1 MTPNTLHT
9 AFSLSGHG
17 IHTGLPCSVHVHPAD
32 AGSGYTFI
40 RTDLPDAE
48 PLRLSP
54 AVVTDTDRRTT
65 LSNGSTTVHTA
76 EHLLSAL
83 YASAVFDA
91 RIELTSGEVPI
102 LDGSALPWWEA
113 IQTAGLVPVAR
124 LEHGITLRRPIRVED
139 PETGAWA
146 EAIPAAYPSF
156 EVELSHE
163 AEAIGPVKATYTWGQ
178 DYGGLVAP
186 ARTFTLASHITPLIH
201 RGLLKGAQPGSG
213 VVVIDYALDDSDW
226 KALEDFVGQP
236 LERREDKGALPLTSY
251 RLANE
256 PASHKLLDLMGDIAL
271 LAQPV
276 RAHIRT
282 FKPGHKTNT
291 LLAQKIMEEAN
302 TKGIPT
308 YHPDQEPL
316 MDVTKIMSI
325 LPHRP
330 PFLLVDKILEMS
342 DMEIVGMKAVTMNEP
357 FFTGHFPGAPVMP
370 GVLQLEAMAQV
381 GGILALSTVP
391 DPENY
396 LTYFLKMDQVKFK
409 HKVGPGDT
417 LVFHLNFT
425 EPIRRGIVQ
434 MRGTAYVGKK
444 VVSEGFFTAMITKDK

>member
-1 MTPNTLHT
+1 MTSYLLLHPFQLT
-9 AFSLSGHG
+9 GQG
-17 IHTGLPCSVHVHPAD
+17 IHTGDSCTVTVHPAP
-32 AGSGYTFI
+32 AGHGYVFH
-40 RTDLPDAE
+40 RLDCPEAA
-48 PLRLSP
+48 PLRVTP
-54 AVVTDTDRRTT
+54 GCVTDTDRRTT
-65 LSNGSTTVHTA
+65 LSNGETTVHTA

-83 YASAVFDA
+83 YAAGIYHA
-91 RIELTSGEVPI
+91 RIELTASEIPI

-113 IQTAGLVPVAR
+113 IHEAGRTPSAQ
-124 LEHGITLRRPIRVED
+124 LEHGITLRAPIRVED

-146 EAIPAAYPSF
+146 EASPADSPSF
-156 EVELSHE
+156 EVTLSHA
-163 AEAIGPVKATYTWGQ
+163 AEAVGPVGAHFRRGE
-178 DYGGLVAP
+178 DYGAAIAP
-186 ARTFTLASHITPLIH
+186 ARTFTLATHITPLIH
-201 RGLLKGAQPGSG
+201 RGLLKGARPGSG
-213 VVVIDYALDDSDW
+213 VLVVDEPLSESDW
-226 KALEDFVGQP
+226 LALNDFVGET
-236 LERREDKGALPLTSY
+236 LVRRDDMGPLPLTPF
-251 RLANE
+251 RLSNE
-256 PASHKLLDLMGDIAL
+256 PASHKLLDLIGDIAL
-271 LAQPV
+271 LGQPI

-291 LLAQKIMEEAN
+291 LLAQKIMEDAS

-308 YHPDQEPL
+308 YHPDQTPL

-342 DMEIVGMKAVTMNEP
+342 ENEIVGMKAVTMNEP

-409 HKVGPGDT
+409 NKVGPGDT
-417 LVFHLNFT
+417 LVFHLQFT

-434 MRGTAYVGKK
+434 MRGQAWVGSKLA
-444 VVSEGFFTAMITKDK
+444 SEGFFTALITKDK

>member
-1 MTPNTLHT
+1 MTPSTLRN
-9 AFSLSGHG
+9 AFTLSGHG
-17 IHTGLPCSVHVHPAD
+17 IHTGLPCSVQVQPAPV
-32 AGSGYTFI
+32 GTGYTFI
-40 RTDLPDAE
+40 RTDLDGAE
-48 PLRLSP
+48 PLRLKPS
-54 AVVTDTDRRTT
+54 VVTDTDRRTT

-83 YASAVFDA
+83 FAASIFDA
-91 RIELTSGEVPI
+91 QISLTAGEVPI

-113 IQTAGLVPVAR
+113 IQEAGTAPCAHLV
-124 LEHGITLRRPIRVED
+124 HGITLRHPIRVED
-139 PETGAWA
+139 PETGSWA
-146 EAIPAAYPSF
+146 EAIPAAQPSF

-163 AEAIGPVKATYTWGQ
+163 AEAVGPVKASFTWGQ
-178 DYGGLVAP
+178 DYGSLIAP

-213 VVVIDYALDDSDW
+213 VVVIDEIPTDADW

-236 LERREDKGALPLTSY
+236 LERRQDKGALPLTAY
-251 RLANE
+251 RLPNE

-271 LAQPV
+271 LGQPV

-291 LLAQKIMEEAN
+291 LLAQKIMEAAN
-302 TKGIPT
+302 TQGIPS
-308 YHPDQEPL
+308 YYPDQDPL

-342 DMEIVGMKAVTMNEP
+342 DNEIVGMKAVTMNEP

-409 HKVGPGDT
+409 NKVVPGDT
-417 LVFHLNFT
+417 LIFHLNFT

-444 VVSEGFFTAMITKDK
+444 VASEGFFTAMITKDK

>member
-1 MTPNTLHT
+1 MTSYTLLQPFQLT
-9 AFSLSGHG
+9 GQG
-17 IHTGLPCSVHVHPAD
+17 IHTGDSCTVTVHPAPT
-32 AGSGYTFI
+32 GHGYVFHRMDCPEAT
-40 RTDLPDAE
+40 
-48 PLRLSP
+48 PLRVSP
-54 AVVTDTDRRTT
+54 SCVTDTDRRTT
-65 LSNGSTTVHTA
+65 LSNGETTVHTA

-83 YASAVFDA
+83 YAAGIYHA
-91 RIELTSGEVPI
+91 RIELTASEIPI

-113 IQTAGLVPVAR
+113 IHQAGCSPSPQ
-124 LEHGITLRRPIRVED
+124 LEHGITLQAPIRVED

-146 EAIPAAYPSF
+146 EAYPADLPSF
-156 EVELSHE
+156 EVTLSHE
-163 AEAIGPVKATYTWGQ
+163 AEAVGPVNAHFRSGQ
-178 DYGGLVAP
+178 DYGANIAP
-186 ARTFTLASHITPLIH
+186 ARTFTIATHITPLIH
-201 RGLLKGAQPGSG
+201 RGLLKGARPGSG
-213 VVVIDYALDDSDW
+213 VLVVDAPLTESDW
-226 KALEDFVGQP
+226 LALNDFVGET
-236 LERREDKGALPLTSY
+236 LVRRDDVGPIPLTPF
-251 RLANE
+251 RLPNE
-256 PASHKLLDLMGDIAL
+256 PASHKLLDLIGDIAL
-271 LAQPV
+271 LGQPI

-291 LLAQKIMEEAN
+291 LLAQKIMEDAS

-308 YHPDQEPL
+308 YHPDQTPL

-342 DMEIVGMKAVTMNEP
+342 ENEIVGMKAVTMNEP

-409 HKVGPGDT
+409 NKVGPGDT
-417 LVFHLNFT
+417 LVFHLQFT

-434 MRGTAYVGKK
+434 MRGQAWVGSKLA
-444 VVSEGFFTAMITKDK
+444 SEGHFTALITKDK